1 MSTDLLYEYGIPAL
15 IFLAVGSGIFSLV
28 HRTMAD
34 RTKKTPRRAAD
45 IFTSGSAILDDPENL
60 SPFATNDLTPAL
72 AAQIPISEADRKEL
86 EKELRTAGYFGRR
99 ALLEYAAVRAVLV
112 LTPLI
117 GAGILALGVDDDQ
130 MWKVI
135 AGGLVLA
142 MLGYSLPRV
151 YLYYRGRERM
161 RKLENALPVAV
172 DMLTLCITAG
182 QTLTASLG
190 RVAKELAPAHPL
202 MSAELAITKRHAEI
216 SNLPHALKQLA
227 DRVPIGETRN
237 LALILAQA
245 ERLGSET
252 GPALLEYANNIR
264 TGMKQR
270 ADTRANQAMFWM
282 LFPTLLCL
290 WIPAAI
296 LLVGP
301 AILEFRTE
309 RQKIF
314 QQWRQSRE
322 QLKTVNQ
329 SNPAE
334 KKPEAKTPESAQQ
347 TPIIPVAKE

>member
-1 MSTDLLYEYGIPAL
+1 MPTELLYEYGIPAL

-28 HRTMAD
+28 YRTMAD
-34 RTKKTPRRAAD
+34 RTKRNQRGTSG
-45 IFTSGSAILDDPENL
+45 IFTNGTVILDDIED
-60 SPFATNDLTPAL
+60 SSTSSSDLTPVL
-72 AAQIPISEADRKEL
+72 AAQIPNSETDRREL

-135 AGGLVLA
+135 AGGLLLA

-227 DRVPIGETRN
+227 HRVPIGETRN

-301 AILEFRTE
+301 AILEFRSE

-314 QQWRQSRE
+314 QQWRQSRD

-329 SNPAE
+329 ANPVQ
-334 KKPEAKTPESAQQ
+334 KKPETKNSESTQQ
-347 TPIIPVAKE
+347 TNIIPVARE